1 MKFDNVVKTVVSVA
15 KESAKDILVYASVGM
30 VVMRGLKEISKAK
43 DYFDK
48 K

>member
-1 MKFDNVVKTVVSVA
+1 MKFDNVVKTVADVTKDVA
-15 KESAKDILVYASVGM
+15 KDMLVYASVGM
-30 VVMRGLKEISKAK
+30 VVMGAVKELSKVK

>member
-1 MKFDNVVKTVVSVA
+1 MKFDNVVKTVADVTKDVA
-15 KESAKDILVYASVGM
+15 KDMLVYASVGM
-30 VVMRGLKEISKAK
+30 VVMGAVKELSKAK

>member
-1 MKFDNVVKTVVSVA
+1 MKSNDVVKVVVDVV
-15 KESAKDILVYASVGM
+15 KETGKDLLVYASVGAI
-30 VVMRGLKEISKAK
+30 VMKGLSEISKAK

>member
-1 MKFDNVVKTVVSVA
+1 MRKNEVIDTVVSVA
-15 KESAKDILVYASVGM
+15 KEVVKDGLVYASVGM